1 MRRLALLCIV
11 DRLFALFLVAVAM
24 LLVHEQS
31 RIIVASS
38 PDALHPGQL
47 GERRAEAVVA
57 VGAVRRESAPGEP
70 LNEAVDSEA
79 GVERLQGEEQMDA
92 ARPCVSDSK

>member
-1 MRRLALLCIV
+1 MRRLALLCIA
-11 DRLFALFLVAVAM
+11 DRLFAFFLVAVSM
-24 LLVHEQS
+24 LLFHEQS
-31 RIIVASS
+31 RIVVASS

-47 GERRAEAVVA
+47 RERRTEAVVA

-70 LNEAVDSEA
+70 LNEAVDSES

-92 ARPCVSDSK
+92 AGTCVSDK